1 MKKLL
6 SFFAAALLSVSMFAD
21 PNIVTPTISGETE
34 FTDSV
39 IVTMSCPSQ
48 DADIYYTVDGVTSP
62 TCDCPNAP
70 EYTHPIVI
78 KETTTIK
85 AAAFDGN
92 DWSSIAEVTFTK
104 VPAPADP
111 NREYFS
117 LDPSTWGWGY
127 NSVSGSVEGGLQ
139 TTITSDYGA
148 VSMGWEPTRDLSE
161 WDKIVFEIS
170 YMENCAGEW
179 WKLKAYLR
187 DEVDAESKQMEG
199 FLGLDA
205 PDNQLNYLVIDLHQ
219 QVEGFD
225 LTKARVLA
233 VQCEPTGGIF
243 TISSAYLLKE
253 DAGVTAKYYIV
264 GNMTNWE
271 VNENYE
277 MNPSLEAETEEYFY
291 GLDLTTASQFK
302 VVKVEG
308 ETQTWYPDGMGNN
321 YGEHGE
327 IERDGEYTI
336 YFRPNMDGGE
346 AWFYNCILATRHT
359 EPERVFVG
367 FLFPENGMP
376 ANGISM
382 LGSFIDGTV
391 ELSYVEETGG
401 YMHDHIMAV
410 DEDKFYLRATDDV
423 DNFLFAYVDGAW
435 DMAEFTF
442 DEEWEQDTWKGDP
455 VKMIDLDLSDN
466 SKYAWQKAIP
476 EGLDEVQ
483 GDKAESRKVMIDGM
497 LYIVRDGKMYN
508 VLGAEVK

>member
-1 MKKLL
+1 
-6 SFFAAALLSVSMFAD
+6 
-21 PNIVTPTISGETE
+21 
-34 FTDSV
+34 
-39 IVTMSCPSQ
+39 
-48 DADIYYTVDGVTSP
+48 
-62 TCDCPNAP
+62 
-70 EYTHPIVI
+70 
-78 KETTTIK
+78 
-85 AAAFDGN
+85 
-92 DWSSIAEVTFTK
+92 
-104 VPAPADP
+104 
-111 NREYFS
+111 
-117 LDPSTWGWGY
+117 
-127 NSVSGSVEGGLQ
+127 
-139 TTITSDYGA
+139 
-148 VSMGWEPTRDLSE
+148 MGWDPERDLTE
-161 WDKIVFEIS
+161 WDKIIIEVS
-170 YMENCAGEW
+170 HMEGCAGEW
-179 WKLKAYLR
+179 FKLKAYLR
-187 DEVDAESKQMEG
+187 DVSESESNQMEG
-199 FLGLDA
+199 VLGLDA
-205 PDNQLNYLVIDLHQ
+205 DDNVLNYLVIDLHQ
-219 QVEGFD
+219 QKENFD
-225 LTKARVLA
+225 LTQARILA
-233 VQCEPTGGIF
+233 VQCQPTGGIF

-253 DAGVTAKYYIV
+253 SAPAAKYYIV

-359 EPERVFVG
+359 EPERVIVG

-391 ELSYVEETGG
+391 ELSYVEETGW
-401 YMHDHIMAV
+401 YIHTNIMAA

-442 DEEWEQDTWKGDP
+442 DEVWEEDTWKGDS
-455 VKMIDLDLSDN
+455 VKSIELDLSDN
-466 SKYAWQKAIP
+466 GKYAWQKAIP
-476 EGLDEVQ
+476 EGLDEVLS
-483 GDKAESRKVMIDGM
+483 DKAAGTKVMLNGK
-497 LYIVRDGKMYN
+497 LYIIRDDKMYN
-508 VLGAEVK
+508 VLGTEVK

>member
-39 IVTMSCPSQ
+39 IVTMSCPSP

-85 AAAFDGN
+85 AAAYDGN
-92 DWSSIAEVTFTK
+92 DWSGIAEVTFTK
-104 VPAPADP
+104 
-111 NREYFS
+111 
-117 LDPSTWGWGY
+117 
-127 NSVSGSVEGGLQ
+127 
-139 TTITSDYGA
+139 
-148 VSMGWEPTRDLSE
+148 
-161 WDKIVFEIS
+161 
-170 YMENCAGEW
+170 
-179 WKLKAYLR
+179 
-187 DEVDAESKQMEG
+187 
-199 FLGLDA
+199 
-205 PDNQLNYLVIDLHQ
+205 
-219 QVEGFD
+219 
-225 LTKARVLA
+225 
-233 VQCEPTGGIF
+233 
-243 TISSAYLLKE
+243 
-253 DAGVTAKYYIV
+253 VTAKYYIV

-359 EPERVFVG
+359 EPERVVVG

-508 VLGAEVK
+508 VLGTEIR

>member
-1 MKKLL
+1 MKK
-6 SFFAAALLSVSMFAD
+6 FFSLFIAALMSVSMFAR
-21 PNIVTPTISGETE
+21 TE
-34 FTDSV
+34 Q
-39 IVTMSCPSQ
+39 Q
-48 DADIYYTVDGVTSP
+48 DI
-62 TCDCPNAP
+62 
-70 EYTHPIVI
+70 
-78 KETTTIK
+78 
-85 AAAFDGN
+85 
-92 DWSSIAEVTFTK
+92 SIA
-104 VPAPADP
+104 ASD
-111 NREYFS
+111 
-117 LDPSTWGWGY
+117 WGWGY
-127 NSVSGSVEGGLQ
+127 GSQVVNSGDMLLCALSNEWGAMATGWNPTIDISG
-139 TTITSDYGA
+139 
-148 VSMGWEPTRDLSE
+148 
-161 WDKIVFEIS
+161 WDKIIILVD
-170 YMENCAGEW
+170 YMSGCDGEW
-179 WKLKAYLR
+179 FKLKAYLR
-187 DEVDAESKQMEG
+187 DYVNKDSEDGQMEG
-199 FLGLDA
+199 LLGLDA
-205 PDNQLNYLVIDLHQ
+205 PDNQQNYLVIDLKQ
-219 QVEGFD
+219 EGKNVN
-225 LTKARVLA
+225 LTAVGVLGIQCQPNGAYFKISRV
-233 VQCEPTGGIF
+233 
-243 TISSAYLLKE
+243 YLEREVE
-253 DAGVTAKYYIV
+253 DAAAKYYVV

-442 DEEWEQDTWKGDP
+442 DEVWEDDTWKGDP

-508 VLGAEVK
+508 VLGTEIR